1 MGVVTKMM
9 MIRQVLLA
17 LVVFSVSSKRS
28 PKIGLKGAAPSACGC
43 QCSDLVWQDKYGTV
57 HGNCRSADHTK
68 AKWCY
73 VKEGSTC
80 SDLVPSARHPRNPW
94 SYQAC
99 ATPIQRRCGG
109 SSSGFS
115 SNLGGNGR
123 GQAGG
128 FGSGGSQFNS
138 GSSNDVLAGT
148 LYGGQNSGNRPSGQ
162 NQGGS
167 FGQGSGHS
175 SGFGSSHGSNGG
187 FTGNQGGSGFSNG
200 GQSSGFGG
208 GSHSSQGQFSSAFG
222 GSSGQKF
229 TGGVNG
235 GQGFGGQQG

>member
-1 MGVVTKMM
+1 MGIVTKM
-9 MIRQVLLA
+9 MIRQVFVA
-17 LVVFSVSSKRS
+17 LVVASVTGKRT

-99 ATPIQRRCGG
+99 ATPSQGRCGG

-115 SNLGGNGR
+115 NNFGGNGR

-128 FGSGGSQFNS
+128 SSSGGSNFNS
-138 GSSNDVLAGT
+138 GGSNGVLAGI
-148 LYGGQNSGNRPSGQ
+148 LYGSQISGNRPSGQ
-162 NQGGS
+162 NQGG
-167 FGQGSGHS
+167 FAGQGSGHS
-175 SGFGSSHGSNGG
+175 SGFGGG
-187 FTGNQGGSGFSNG
+187 V
-200 GQSSGFGG
+200 
-208 GSHSSQGQFSSAFG
+208 HPSQGQFSSAFS
-222 GSSGQKF
+222 GSSGQ
-229 TGGVNG
+229 GLVGHHG
-235 GQGFGGQQG
+235 SS